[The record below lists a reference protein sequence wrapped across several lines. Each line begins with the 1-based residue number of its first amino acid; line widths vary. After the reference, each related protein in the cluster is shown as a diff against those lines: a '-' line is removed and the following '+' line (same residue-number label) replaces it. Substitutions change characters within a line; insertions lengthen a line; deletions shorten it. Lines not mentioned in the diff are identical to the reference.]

1 MPNAQLKQLLPLA
14 EGDQCFPKQIA
25 TLCQS
30 QLLMLAKGFHALAE
44 VVGLSPEGRGELEA
58 HVTVPNEWLKQLPP
72 LTDEDKR
79 SLEEIAPYVGRK
91 CARPA
96 SPLRSTERHA

>member
-1 MPNAQLKQLLPLA
+1 MKQGCA
-14 EGDQCFPKQIA
+14 C
-25 TLCQS
+25 
-30 QLLMLAKGFHALAE
+30 LAE

-58 HVTVPNEWLKQLPP
+58 HVSVPNEWLKQLPP

-91 CARPA
+91 CVHPR
-96 SPLRSTERHA
+96 SPFCMYNVWSRTLS

>member
-1 MPNAQLKQLLPLA
+1 MACEKEACPCNSSFRTKHGRACP
-14 EGDQCFPKQIA
+14 
-25 TLCQS
+25 
-30 QLLMLAKGFHALAE
+30 AE

-58 HVTVPNEWLKQLPP
+58 HVSVPNEWLKQLPP

-96 SPLRSTERHA
+96 SLPLVYGSRTRF

>member
-1 MPNAQLKQLLPLA
+1 MAYSRMK
-14 EGDQCFPKQIA
+14 
-25 TLCQS
+25 
-30 QLLMLAKGFHALAE
+30 KGRTCTAE

-58 HVTVPNEWLKQLPP
+58 HVSVPNEWLKQLPP

-91 CARPA
+91 CARPF
-96 SPLRSTERHA
+96 SLS